1 MKNVILI
8 GMPGCGKSTIG
19 VVLAKSL
26 GFGFTDTDLIIC
38 EKKGQK
44 LQDLIDKQGIDK
56 FLETEE
62 EVGRELNCKN
72 TVVATGG
79 SMVMNPK
86 AMENLKS
93 LGTVVYIDVPL
104 EVLKKR
110 INNMKTRGIVF
121 EKGETLNDIF
131 EKRSPLY
138 KKYSDITVAVFKNDS
153 LEHTVAKIVNKL

>member
-153 LEHTVAKIVNKL
+153 LEHTVAKIVKKL

>member
-1 MKNVILI
+1 MENVILI
-8 GMPGCGKSTIG
+8 GMPGCGKSTVG

-38 EKKGQK
+38 EKEGQK
-44 LQDLIDKQGIDK
+44 LQDLIDEQGIK
-56 FLETEE
+56 RFLEIEE
-62 EVGRELNCKN
+62 QVGRELNCKN

-79 SMVMNPK
+79 SMVMNQK
-86 AMENLKS
+86 AMENLRS

-121 EKGETLNDIF
+121 EKGETLEDIF
-131 EKRSPLY
+131 NKRTPLY
-138 KKYSDITVAVFKNDS
+138 KKYADITVTVSKNGS
-153 LEHTVAKIVNKL
+153 LEHTAAKIVKKL

>member
-44 LQDLIDKQGIDK
+44 LQDLIDNQGIDK

>member
-8 GMPGCGKSTIG
+8 GMPGCGKSTVG

-38 EKKGQK
+38 EKTEQK
-44 LQDLIDKQGIDK
+44 LQDLIDTQGIK
-56 FLETEE
+56 RFLEIEE
-62 EVGRELNCKN
+62 QVGRELNCKN

-86 AMENLKS
+86 AMENLKA

-104 EVLKKR
+104 DVLKKR

-121 EKGETLNDIF
+121 EKGETLEDIF
-131 EKRSPLY
+131 NKRTPLY
-138 KKYSDITVAVFKNDS
+138 KKYADITV
-153 LEHTVAKIVNKL
+153 TVAKNGSLENTATKIVKKL